1 MTTTNDERREV
12 AAKMRG
18 NADDMPFYGDLVA
31 DAAGAD
37 FQDEEDCW
45 NCLADLIDPDNIR
58 DNPGEIA
65 HGLSGSCDRD
75 ALLDLADEIE
85 RLSSDPKQCGREA
98 CAYFGHPDCNC
109 DGCAAYSSDEPCID
123 LAAKDAA
130 SRIRDAIGG
139 VKPDEWIA
147 LGEVGALRFPDGHAC
162 DMAEW
167 EDAPNGPGSTLDVG
181 TIYAVDEDSYEA
193 VRWVR
198 NNGGLDE
205 VKRRVWASNELE
217 AKLRSRE
224 RKIER
229 LKKQLG
235 YAEAKNAERRAGAK
249 WLKEHGGLDAVRK
262 SVERSACRKKLLDCF
277 AMRLGFESLEDSGDL
292 FKELEKR
299 LMPEG
304 MEWLVEAWPR
314 FEDDAPVKFGDMAL
328 IDGEADMVE
337 AVQLWI
343 HGKPVIYGDGG
354 SQQLERGEC
363 VKRPAPKVLDA
374 DGVEIRV
381 GDRLYDTDTGCG
393 RTVRS
398 INANGTVEFEGCEDR
413 GWFTRFLT
421 HRAPVIAA
429 DGKPLE
435 AGQTVWT
442 VDAGIKFEVHS
453 IEGDTVWGSLD
464 GDCADDGLD
473 PKSLTHERPV
483 ADTWERI
490 EEDAEGGAKGYCYER
505 GIAVDGGA
513 YGQAKAVDLVR
524 RAKKLAERGV

>member
-1 MTTTNDERREV
+1 MSFEFTGDPYAAQLR
-12 AAKMRG
+12 AAKAEGELARIKDALREFAEDNGLNPEMEPR
-18 NADDMPFYGDLVA
+18 DLLA
-31 DAAGAD
+31 KAAGAFRSCAAMSD
-37 FQDEEDCW
+37 ARYAE
-45 NCLADLIDPDNIR
+45 IR
-58 DNPGEIA
+58 RLKE
-65 HGLSGSCDRD
+65 
-75 ALLDLADEIE
+75 EIE
-85 RLSSDPKQCGREA
+85 
-98 CAYFGHPDCNC
+98 
-109 DGCAAYSSDEPCID
+109 
-123 LAAKDAA
+123 
-130 SRIRDAIGG
+130 
-139 VKPDEWIA
+139 
-147 LGEVGALRFPDGHAC
+147 
-162 DMAEW
+162 
-167 EDAPNGPGSTLDVG
+167 
-181 TIYAVDEDSYEA
+181 
-193 VRWVR
+193 
-198 NNGGLDE
+198 
-205 VKRRVWASNELE
+205 
-217 AKLRSRE
+217 
-224 RKIER
+224 
-229 LKKQLG
+229 
-235 YAEAKNAERRAGAK
+235 
-249 WLKEHGGLDAVRK
+249 
-262 SVERSACRKKLLDCF
+262 
-277 AMRLGFESLEDSGDL
+277 AMRP
-292 FKELEKR
+292 R